1 MTKGYTFLQEGRGCS
16 TEWELQSL
24 EKVTEK
30 MKRVPCILSVVQYC
44 SENV

>member
-1 MTKGYTFLQEGRGCS
+1 MTKDYTFLQEGRGCS
-16 TEWELQSL
+16 TEWNLESL

-30 MKRVPCILSVVQYC
+30 NEKGILSVIQYC